1 MGDNGGMETLD
12 ESWVTRSL
20 EQLVAGRVDGVRPL
34 AGGASRMSFT
44 ASVAGERCVVQVERG
59 DTGRDMLEEFAL
71 LRYLHDQGLPVA
83 RPIAAGRIDGRA
95 VMVTEHVAG
104 ETLGRRVVRGL
115 TSDASESDGQG
126 SARRRAFVGQF
137 AAAAAAIHRVDPA
150 IVTGATSMPEGQLA
164 GYSTARA
171 ALAPD
176 RPVLALAER
185 WLVDNPPAI
194 HPAVICHGDLRV
206 GNLVVDG
213 GELKAVLDWELAH
226 VGHPAEDLGWACVRA
241 WRFGGSGPALG
252 CSTREELLEAYE
264 AAGGARIDPQTLV
277 HHEVLG
283 TWKWALMCLMQADA
297 HLSGVAEDL
306 ELLAIGRRVVEN
318 EFDLLRLM
326 GWEMDDSPWPSD
338 IEDASAGD
346 AGPRTS
352 ESGMGEGDTGLI
364 PERIHLET
372 ALARD
377 REAGSTPS
385 DYRRRLHRSVSEMVD
400 RERDGARRLEHG
412 RRALVERLGVSDHR
426 DLADQIVDGR
436 RRPDRQ
442 LLDELGREV
451 IRQLE
456 IVNPGYAGREDDA
469 PPVPPGEVS
478 ATG

>member
-115 TSDASESDGQG
+115 TSDATESEGQG

-297 HLSGVAEDL
+297 YLSGVAEDL

-338 IEDASAGD
+338 IQDASAGD
-346 AGPRTS
+346 AGLLA
-352 ESGMGEGDTGLI
+352 EGGMGEGDTGLV
-364 PERIHLET
+364 PDRIHLET

-385 DYRRRLHRSVSEMVD
+385 EYRRRLHRSVSEMVD
-400 RERDGARRLEHG
+400 REALLSPKLSSRRLERLAENGVTDHRRLVDEILSG
-412 RRALVERLGVSDHR
+412 NRALDLRLLNSLGDEV
-426 DLADQIVDGR
+426 LDQLSV
-436 RRPDRQ
+436 
-442 LLDELGREV
+442 
-451 IRQLE
+451 
-456 IVNPGYAGREDDA
+456 VNPGYDGRAGD
-469 PPVPPGEVS
+469 S
-478 ATG
+478 Y